1 MTMWT
6 ETTIVTGCA
15 VAKSLPSITTVNLHD
30 RCVWRSVPISSVEMR
45 KQRLARDQGKKAKAF
60 Q

>member
-6 ETTIVTGCA
+6 EITNVTVCA
-15 VAKSLPSITTVNLHD
+15 VAKSLPCIITVNLHD
-30 RCVWRSVPISSVEMR
+30 RCVWRSVPIPSVQMR
-45 KQRLARDQGKKAKAF
+45 KQRLARGQGRAKAF